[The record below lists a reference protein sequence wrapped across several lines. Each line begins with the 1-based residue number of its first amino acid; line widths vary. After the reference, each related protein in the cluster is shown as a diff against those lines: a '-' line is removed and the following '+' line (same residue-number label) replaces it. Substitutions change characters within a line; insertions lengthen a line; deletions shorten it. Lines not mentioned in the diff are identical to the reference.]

1 MALYLIALVED
12 DPHILNLL
20 NDLFSEEGYRTLAIS
35 KGAAAYATIAREQPD
50 VIILDLWLE
59 QQGAGWAIYDQLRAN
74 DATTDIPIIICS
86 ADVGTVRARALWTS
100 RHTVI
105 RRSKNPSTS
114 QPCSRRSPTCS
125 IVLRRCQRR
134 DGRSSPVRRL
144 LLPRR
149 ASVGG

>member
-1 MALYLIALVED
+1 MVLYLIALVED

-86 ADVGTVRARALWTS
+86 ADVGTVRARALDIAAYGDTAIEKPFDIA
-100 RHTVI
+100 T
-105 RRSKNPSTS
+105 
-114 QPCSRRSPTCS
+114 
-125 IVLRRCQRR
+125 
-134 DGRSSPVRRL
+134 L
-144 LLPRR
+144 LATIANLLHR
-149 ASVGG
+149 ATAVPA